1 MFFIA
6 LCSFIVPSDL
16 IDELKSKNKANQ
28 LNKKNHHSPFFTVYH
43 KYISP
48 TDGDRCPMYPS
59 CSVYS
64 EYVIKHCGL
73 TKGIIMTTDRLA
85 RCGNDLHLYNSTI
98 MNKRILYENFPPPVF
113 KTKNE

>member
-16 IDELKSKNKANQ
+16 IGGLKSKNKANQ
-28 LNKKNHHSPFFTVYH
+28 LNNKNHRGPFFTIYH

-59 CSVYS
+59 CSAYS
-64 EYVIKHCGL
+64 EYVIKKFGL
-73 TKGIIMTTDRLA
+73 AKGIVLTTDRLA
-85 RCGNDLHLYNSTI
+85 RCGNDLHLYNSII
-98 MNKRILYENFPPPVF
+98 MNKKYLYENFPPPVF